1 MTASKAMAWTRA
13 NLELLNLSFMA
24 SPTEG
29 FELNQQLKRNT
40 DLASIPIVMITSLW
54 DIVQNKK
61 PAGIDETE
69 ERRLIGGSVFSS
81 KHRYSRASS
90 KGHIRNPPS
99 RILTF
104 VKPFALRMR
113 EAW

>member
-40 DLASIPIVMITSLW
+40 DLASIPIVMITS
-54 DIVQNKK
+54 VQRD
-61 PAGIDETE
+61 DEGYPLE
-69 ERRLIGGSVFSS
+69 ELRPVLS
-81 KHRYSRASS
+81 KAKY
-90 KGHIRNPPS
+90 
-99 RILTF
+99 
-104 VKPFALRMR
+104 
-113 EAW
+113 AWL